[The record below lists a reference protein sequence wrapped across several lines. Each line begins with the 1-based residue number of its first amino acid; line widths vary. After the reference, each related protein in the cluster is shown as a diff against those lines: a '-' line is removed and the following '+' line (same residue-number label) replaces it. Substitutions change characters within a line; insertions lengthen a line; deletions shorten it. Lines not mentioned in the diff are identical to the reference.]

1 MLKTLQADDDRSA
14 DQSQVNVGGSVW
26 KQRHNHNNPVH
37 QWFSNHGTRTILIW
51 FELMFIFNRNLCL
64 PSAIV
69 FQPVTPETRFAP
81 LLYHRHYSAVASLR
95 PVSLCFTFS
104 SLPNPP
110 LKFVLHS
117 SHSLGGPLVSQT
129 HTETNTSMCVCV
141 CVDSCLSLC
150 GHFGF
155 VLVTVSFSGSSGV
168 SLLSSVSHLV
178 LDEIHERNLQ
188 SDVLLIIVKD
198 LLKQRDDLKV
208 VLMSA
213 TLNAVKFSEYFGEQ
227 PVWRSNF
234 VQHRCCSG
242 FGSSIISLLPNILT
256 GNCPIIHIPGSTFPV
271 EEFLLEDI
279 VEMTR

>member
-141 CVDSCLSLC
+141 WTHVCLS
-150 GHFGF
+150 
-155 VLVTVSFSGSSGV
+155 VDT
-168 SLLSSVSHLV
+168 LV
-178 LDEIHERNLQ
+178 LSL
-188 SDVLLIIVKD
+188 SLFPSLVLLVSVCCPVSVTWSWM
-198 LLKQRDDLKV
+198 RS
-208 VLMSA
+208 MRG
-213 TLNAVKFSEYFGEQ
+213 TFS
-227 PVWRSNF
+227 PT
-234 VQHRCCSG
+234 CCS
-242 FGSSIISLLPNILT
+242 SLWR
-256 GNCPIIHIPGSTFPV
+256 TF
-271 EEFLLEDI
+271 
-279 VEMTR
+279 

>member
-1 MLKTLQADDDRSA
+1 M
-14 DQSQVNVGGSVW
+14 
-26 KQRHNHNNPVH
+26 
-37 QWFSNHGTRTILIW
+37 
-51 FELMFIFNRNLCL
+51 
-64 PSAIV
+64 
-69 FQPVTPETRFAP
+69 
-81 LLYHRHYSAVASLR
+81 
-95 PVSLCFTFS
+95 
-104 SLPNPP
+104 
-110 LKFVLHS
+110 
-117 SHSLGGPLVSQT
+117 
-129 HTETNTSMCVCV
+129 CV

-227 PVWRSNF
+227 PV
-234 VQHRCCSG
+234 
-242 FGSSIISLLPNILT
+242 
-256 GNCPIIHIPGSTFPV
+256 
-271 EEFLLEDI
+271 
-279 VEMTR
+279 